1 MSKLKNAIILLIGFC
16 IIAYFGCAMMFQEIE
31 TYEVDVI
38 EKSPL
43 FPYQEYDYLT
53 TEDTIYNINKE
64 SSVVPAFYRTDFA
77 SIPKAL
83 WFIDAPYKSSF
94 VYPSIWHDYNY
105 SCPEKRTRKEI
116 DDMFFW
122 LLRNE
127 GNSLY
132 SSLKMYIAVRIFGRS
147 HFTENS
153 VCEEIVVQK
162 EKEYYSKENS
172 NHG

>member
-1 MSKLKNAIILLIGFC
+1 MSKIKNAMVITLGILIIT
-16 IIAYFGCAMMFQEIE
+16 YFGCAMMFQEIE

-43 FPYQEYDYLT
+43 FPYEEYDYLT

-77 SIPKAL
+77 SIPRLL

-105 SCPEKRTRKEI
+105 SCPEKRTRKE
-116 DDMFFW
+116 M
-122 LLRNE
+122 
-127 GNSLY
+127 
-132 SSLKMYIAVRIFGRS
+132 K
-147 HFTENS
+147 
-153 VCEEIVVQK
+153 EI
-162 EKEYYSKENS
+162 N
-172 NHG
+172 